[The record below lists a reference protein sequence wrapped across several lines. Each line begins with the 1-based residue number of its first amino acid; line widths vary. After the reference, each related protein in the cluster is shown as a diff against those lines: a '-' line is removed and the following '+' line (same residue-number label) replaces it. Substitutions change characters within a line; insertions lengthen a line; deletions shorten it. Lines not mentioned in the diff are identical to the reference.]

1 MGKILVAMLF
11 AILVAGGVQAQS
23 SMENTSNAEI
33 EKEILQVEHQRDQA
47 LLHRDMAVLDSIQ
60 ADDLTFVNGRGAVLT
75 KAQYMDEI
83 RSGRIKFLTFE
94 QGDYRFHIFG
104 DMVVFTARNTGAV
117 EVHGKIER
125 TPRRFTMVYV
135 KQNGQWKFVA
145 FQATSIATQ

>member
-1 MGKILVAMLF
+1 MTRILVAMLF
-11 AILVAGGVQAQS
+11 TFLVAGPLQAQS
-23 SMENTSNAEI
+23 SAENTSNAEV
-33 EKEILQVEHQRDQA
+33 EKEVLQVEHQRDQA

-60 ADDLTFVNGRGAVLT
+60 DDDLTFVNGRGMVLT

-83 RSGRIKFLTFE
+83 RSGRIKFITFE

-104 DMVVFTARNTGAV
+104 DTVVFTARNTGAV

-135 KQNGQWKFVA
+135 KEHGQWKFAA
-145 FQATSIATQ
+145 FQATSIAGH

>member
-1 MGKILVAMLF
+1 MGRILVALLF
-11 AILVAGGVQAQS
+11 AILVPGPALAQIS
-23 SMENTSNAEI
+23 TENKANAEI
-33 EKEILQVEHQRDQA
+33 EKEVLQVEHQRDQA
-47 LLHRDMAVLDSIQ
+47 LQNRDMAVLDSIE

-75 KAQYMDEI
+75 KSQYMDEI

-104 DMVVFTARNTGAV
+104 DTVVFTARNTGAV

-145 FQATSIATQ
+145 FQATSIAVH